1 VVIGDVVADARF
13 KDDAYVAKRRP
24 RSVLCAP
31 LSLKS
36 KHHGLILLENDMSA
50 GVFGDDR
57 LQLVS
62 ILAGQLMNSLENA
75 LLADELRRANHR
87 MARKNKRLE
96 EMDSAKDA
104 FLAVASHELRTPLTG
119 ISGMAGLMEDT
130 AMSDYQGECLRD
142 IEAES
147 ETLLELV
154 NDVLD
159 LSKLKAMKVT
169 LVRDHDHCHIVV
181 DSPRVA
187 TYCRWRRRLGWR
199 SCSRR
204 ASPSCPPNQRFIVV
218 LSLCRKIAWPR
229 CLTPGCAYD
238 IPDAKM
244 AFAVDPEV
252 PRYVTTDRG
261 RLQQLICSLVG
272 HTLLLSN
279 NQADRSEPLYRASS
293 GEVPTRGRKGEITLT
308 VTLEK
313 ELQLPDAVAGSTP
326 THEERRVIPPGQALK
341 KQHSARVHVPR
352 SSSYDAQEDERE
364 RRGNQHS
371 VLAEPAIACTKGVAL
386 HIRVQGTTMTIGDD
400 EFAELF
406 DPFTPVAG
414 LARPA
419 KFSSVGL
426 GTDSSFLRSFS
437 CYALSL
443 LFAFAHS
450 FVLSRIHAPPSFRA
464 APVRRAESVLRRQD
478 LGRERPWRLVPSH
491 HPSWHRYTL
500 HRART
505 KFAHLELRH

>member
-1 VVIGDVVADARF
+1 MVADARF
-13 KDDAYVAKRRP
+13 KDDAYVTKRRP

-159 LSKLKAMKVT
+159 LSKLKAMKVALAEST
-169 LVRDHDHCHIVV
+169 FGLEELLEESFAIIADRITTDN
-181 DSPRVA
+181 RV
-187 TYCRWRRRLGWR
+187 TM
-199 SCSRR
+199 
-204 ASPSCPPNQRFIVV
+204 RFVID
-218 LSLCRKIAWPR
+218 
-229 CLTPGCAYD
+229 G
-238 IPDAKM
+238 
-244 AFAVDPEV
+244 EV

-261 RLQQLICSLVG
+261 RLLQLIGSLVR
-272 HTLLLSN
+272 HTISLSDTS
-279 NQADRSEPLYRASS
+279 AGSETIVTISLQRVGQLEESRETIRMLPK
-293 GEVPTRGRKGEITLT
+293 PTAAGLRFGRRPSLT
-308 VTLEK
+308 HSIESAPSLTEAVTL
-313 ELQLPDAVAGSTP
+313 
-326 THEERRVIPPGQALK
+326 
-341 KQHSARVHVPR
+341 HV
-352 SSSYDAQEDERE
+352 
-364 RRGNQHS
+364 
-371 VLAEPAIACTKGVAL
+371 
-386 HIRVQGTTMTIGDD
+386 RVQGTTMTIGED

-426 GTDSSFLRSFS
+426 GTNSFT
-437 CYALSL
+437 L
-443 LFAFAHS
+443 LFSSLFC
-450 FVLSRIHAPPSFRA
+450 P
-464 APVRRAESVLRRQD
+464 
-478 LGRERPWRLVPSH
+478 
-491 HPSWHRYTL
+491 
-500 HRART
+500 
-505 KFAHLELRH
+505 